1 MVSDFEICD
10 EDVDEVDRKEVARAT
25 LVVRREK
32 DADEDDEDVRR
43 VDDVVV
49 VVVVVAAVVVVD
61 GVGDD
66 EGDWEGYYWA
76 MGEGLSEESE

>member
-1 MVSDFEICD
+1 MSDFEICD

-25 LVVRREK
+25 WVVRREK
-32 DADEDDEDVRR
+32 DAGEDDEDVRR

-49 VVVVVAAVVVVD
+49 VAAVVVAAVVVAD

-76 MGEGLSEESE
+76 MDEGLSEESE